1 MSMQQRLA
9 GEFNLNLNHVESII
23 ELIDAGNTIPFIAR
37 YRKEMTGSIDDQV
50 LRTLADRLQFLR
62 NFESRRTEVAR
73 LVEEQGKTTEAFTMA
88 LAKAVT
94 LQEIEDLY
102 RPFRPKRRT
111 RASIAREKGL
121 ESLAILLMFQDSKLV
136 PETAAIPFV
145 DAEKGVADV
154 AEALQGARDIL
165 AEQVSDD
172 ADIRRSIRET
182 VLRDGIITVTAKKEG
197 ESPYQMYA
205 NFQEPVTRIAPHR
218 ISAIDRG
225 EREEWL
231 TVKMIMPDDRI
242 LGRIYQSVLKPGSD
256 GSTPAGKQV
265 VQAAA
270 DAWQRLVAPSMENE
284 VRNLLSELASEQAI
298 GVFAKNLGGL
308 LMQPPIRVHAVLGL
322 DPAFRTGCKLAVVDE
337 IGVVLFTGVIYP
349 TPPQSRVEEAD
360 KVVLALIAK
369 FGIEVVAIGNGTAS
383 RESEKFI
390 ADLLK
395 KVDRRVFYVM
405 VSEAGASVY
414 SASKIAAEEFPD
426 FDVSLRS
433 AVSIARRLQDPL
445 AELVKIDPKAIGVGQ
460 YQHDINQK
468 RLDEALF
475 GVVED
480 CVNRVGVDLNTASP
494 SLLSHVAGINVAVAG
509 NIVAWRLEN
518 GRFANRKQLKK
529 VKKLG
534 EKSFEQCAGFLR
546 ISGGED
552 ILDNTGVHPESY
564 PAVKKLLALAGS
576 AAKAETA
583 GKPVI
588 GARGKILSM
597 VDLSD
602 WVAKRGLAATAAEV
616 GVGEPTLADILKE
629 LAKPGRD
636 PRDEMPKPILS
647 SEVLEMKDLK
657 PGMMLQGTVR
667 NVADFGAFVDIG
679 VHQDGMVHVSELC
692 DRFIRNPMEVVQVGD
707 IVQVRVV
714 SVDMGRKRIAL
725 SMKTAKPT

>member
-1 MSMQQRLA
+1 MNMQQRLA
-9 GEFNLNLNHVESII
+9 GEFNLEITHVESII

-37 YRKEMTGSIDDQV
+37 YRKEMTGSVDDQV
-50 LRTLADRLQFLR
+50 LRALADRLQFLR
-62 NFESRRTEVAR
+62 NLEARRVEVAR
-73 LVEEQGKTTEAFTMA
+73 LVEGQGKTTEAFSAA

-121 ESLAILLMFQDSKLV
+121 EPLAMMLMLQDPKLL
-136 PETAAIPFV
+136 PENAAKPFV
-145 DAEKGVADV
+145 DMEKGVPDV
-154 AEALQGARDIL
+154 SEALQGARDII

-172 ADIRRSIRET
+172 ADIRRNIRET

-197 ESPYQMYA
+197 ESAYLMYA
-205 NFQEPVTRIAPHR
+205 DFREPVSRIAPHR
-218 ISAIDRG
+218 VSAIDRG

-231 TVKMIMPDDRI
+231 TVKMVMPDDRI
-242 LGRIYQSVLKPGSD
+242 LGQIYQSVLRPGSD
-256 GSTPAGKQV
+256 GSSPAGKQV

-284 VRNLLSELASEQAI
+284 VRGLLSEHASEQAI

-349 TPPQSRVEEAD
+349 TPPQSRVEEAE

-369 FGIEVVAIGNGTAS
+369 FGVEVVAIGNGTAS

-390 ADLLK
+390 ADVLK
-395 KVDRRVFYVM
+395 KSERRVFYVM

-468 RLDEALF
+468 RLDEALS

-494 SLLSHVAGINVAVAG
+494 SLLSHVAGVNAAVAG
-509 NIVAWRLEN
+509 NIAAWRLEN
-518 GRFANRKQLKK
+518 GRFINRKQLKK

-534 EKSFEQCAGFLR
+534 EKSFEQCAGFMR

-564 PAVKKLLALAGS
+564 PAVKKLLALAG
-576 AAKAETA
+576 TQ
-583 GKPVI
+583 GKPESD
-588 GARGKILSM
+588 ARPASGTTGKILALA
-597 VDLSD
+597 DLSD
-602 WVAKRGLAATAAEV
+602 WAARRGLSATAAEI
-616 GVGEPTLADILKE
+616 GVGEPTLKDILKE

-647 SEVLEMKDLK
+647 SEVLEMRDLK

-679 VHQDGMVHVSELC
+679 VHQDGLVHVSELC
-692 DRFIRNPMEVVQVGD
+692 DRFIRNPMEVVRVGD
-707 IVQVRVV
+707 IVQVRIV

-725 SMKTAKPT
+725 SMKTAKPS